1 MTATSTTIDYY
12 KILGLSRNCSQEDIA
27 EAYRHLSLK
36 YHPKIT
42 TQENS
47 AQSEYHFQKL
57 SESYEVLSD
66 PIKKGIY
73 DIFGSDGLKNGIIDK
88 HGNIKGGYK
97 FMGNGHEIFEKFMG
111 TANPFALTTDTKKE
125 KDIKDFEKEFEK
137 EKMNKEISAAFE
149 RSFGEKKEKDVLPP
163 IDIDLECTLEELYNG
178 CVKTIKYKKKAISYD
193 LRTTEDKEVCIDV
206 EIFKGYD
213 KNTIIPF
220 KEMGNEAPGVK
231 NSDLIVHI
239 REKKHKCFKRVNKND
254 LIYTHKINLAQALN
268 SDPVKLTTLDN
279 RILSISVDEIISPS
293 TVKIVYGEGMPIYQN
308 EINVRDLNIKKG
320 DLYIKF
326 DIKFPEYIDPM
337 KKMEITNIL
346 ESED

>member
-1 MTATSTTIDYY
+1 MITSSRKLDYY
-12 KILGLSRNCSQEDIA
+12 SLLELSRNCSQEDIA

-57 SESYEVLSD
+57 SEAYEVLSD

-73 DIFGSDGLKNGIIDK
+73 DIYGTEGLQNGIIDK
-88 HGNIKGGYK
+88 KGNIKGGYK
-97 FMGNGHEIFEKFMG
+97 YMGNGHEIFEKFMG
-111 TANPFALTTDTKKE
+111 TSNPFALKSE
-125 KDIKDFEKEFEK
+125 LEK
-137 EKMNKEISAAFE
+137 EKMSVETSAAFE
-149 RSFGEKKEKDVLPP
+149 KSFGEQKQEKGILPP

-193 LRTTEDKEVCIDV
+193 LRTTKDKEVSIDV

-220 KEMGNEAPGVK
+220 KEMGNEAPGIK

-239 REKKHKCFKRVNKND
+239 KEKKHKCFKRVNKND
-254 LIYTHKINLAQALN
+254 LIYIHKIDLAQALN
-268 SDPVKLTTLDN
+268 SEPVKLTTLDN
-279 RILSISVDEIISPS
+279 RHLTISVDEIISPS
-293 TVKIVYGEGMPIYQN
+293 TVKVVYGEGMPIYQK
-308 EINVRDLNIKKG
+308 EISVRNLNYKKG
-320 DLYIKF
+320 DL
-326 DIKFPEYIDPM
+326 
-337 KKMEITNIL
+337 
-346 ESED
+346 